1 LLLNKIEEIKQ
12 KYYEREL
19 EIEICQDEQ
28 DYEAQIGAIDQLEIQ
43 YGPLLPLRSVHEI
56 SAIRQQLVQKLRR
69 RRLQKHPPLDSSD
82 APELSVTIHNEL
94 ELYSKEGINSIEES
108 FRESF
113 RESLRENRS
122 PRERGNASRQEVNRS
137 ISRSNILS
145 NDSFEEKV
153 EFSEYSNNETL
164 QEIRELEEEDEEYRS
179 RLPGDSNLPER
190 PRAQGESHRKRD
202 SLHTVGRSRR
212 QLQSGDTLQ
221 PTPTRQPS
229 AVPSQLSQ
237 QRGKSACDSPQ
248 ASDHKPLAVPFS
260 KTTKILL
267 F

>member
-153 EFSEYSNNETL
+153 EFSEYSNN
-164 QEIRELEEEDEEYRS
+164 
-179 RLPGDSNLPER
+179 
-190 PRAQGESHRKRD
+190 
-202 SLHTVGRSRR
+202 
-212 QLQSGDTLQ
+212 
-221 PTPTRQPS
+221 
-229 AVPSQLSQ
+229 
-237 QRGKSACDSPQ
+237 
-248 ASDHKPLAVPFS
+248 
-260 KTTKILL
+260 
-267 F
+267 